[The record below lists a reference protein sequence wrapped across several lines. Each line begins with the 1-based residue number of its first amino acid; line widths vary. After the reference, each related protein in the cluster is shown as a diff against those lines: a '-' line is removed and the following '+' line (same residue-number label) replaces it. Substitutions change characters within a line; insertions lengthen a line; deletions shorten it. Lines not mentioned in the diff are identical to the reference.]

1 MITRITHPRRPRWI
15 ININQVILK
24 NLASI
29 FRVLEMKILH
39 NLLDIPRDRDGFPPI
54 GLTIGNFDGVHIGH
68 RELLGKIKTK
78 CHSKNLLFVVVTF
91 VPHPQKILQ
100 PDKDRFLINSYE
112 QRRSLLQQ
120 IGVDILIE
128 MKFTR
133 DFSTLKPQE
142 FLSKYVLSYPNL
154 KDFYLGYDFAFGA
167 NKEGDHDLV
176 NSICHPR
183 GVEVEIQTKFEFHG
197 KVISS
202 SLIRERLLSG
212 EIDQVQNILERPF
225 YLEGVV
231 IKGAG
236 RGKKIGFPTANI
248 QVSQDLII
256 PQKGVYI
263 TRTVYKGMT
272 YQSVTNIGNNP
283 TFKDGH
289 QIHIE
294 TNLFDFNM
302 DIYGETLEIQ
312 FLYKLRDEKKF
323 PTVNDLINQIKADVD
338 SAKEYLSIK

>member
-1 MITRITHPRRPRWI
+1 
-15 ININQVILK
+15 
-24 NLASI
+24 
-29 FRVLEMKILH
+29 MKILH
-39 NLLDIPRDRDGFPPI
+39 NLLDIPKDRDGYPPI

-68 RELLGKIKTK
+68 RELLKKIKAE
-78 CHSKNLLFVVVTF
+78 CQSKNLLFVVVTF

-100 PDKDRFLINSYE
+100 PDKERFLITSYE
-112 QRRSLLQQ
+112 QRRTLLKR

-133 DFSTLKPQE
+133 DFSTLKAEE
-142 FLSKYVLSYPNL
+142 FLSKYLLSYPNL

-176 NSICHPR
+176 NSICHPK
-183 GVEVEIQTKFEFHG
+183 GVEVEIQPKYEFHG
-197 KVISS
+197 QVVSS

-212 EIDQVQNILERPF
+212 KIDEVENILQRPF
-225 YLEGVV
+225 HLEGVV
-231 IKGAG
+231 VKGEG

-256 PQKGVYI
+256 PQKGVYV
-263 TRTVYKGMT
+263 TRTIYKGMT

-283 TFKDGH
+283 TFKDGN
-289 QIHIE
+289 QLHIE

-302 DIYGETLEIQ
+302 DIYGENLDIQ
-312 FLYKLRDEKKF
+312 FLHKLRDERKF
-323 PTVNDLINQIKADVD
+323 PTVNDLITQIRTDVEA
-338 SAKEYLSIK
+338 AKEYLSLK